1 MLISIFIAVSLIN
14 HTLDK
19 LSIDQLIIKMSKHK
33 IFGDE
38 SFLKELFGFKNR
50 QFSLSVGE

>member
-33 IFGDE
+33 IFGGE